1 MGCTFSHPIGPQ
13 TVVIKERGNG
23 QGCQCGPA
31 NFDKDSAIND
41 QRLIHFLG
49 QEEVNRKFTELN
61 EIFPKKQANPLIF
74 LFMVPFY
81 IGGLICFGLLHGDSL
96 MCTNVQKICN
106 ASILEPDLTDCNRPW
121 CCPGGE
127 DERSQ
132 YDDWYKNGFPTS
144 SKKYKE
150 KNCKAMAPSDGIFL
164 QKFKDDDYDDTVS
177 YLCRHKEKMIGCNC
191 YYEKNRKGRP
201 ELVCSDTLFIQGN
214 TNNYSF
220 QESNFV
226 PYFIIGM
233 LCVQLGWILP
243 FIVYMKKLCSAQRFL
258 KDEFFNDWKEKGIQ
272 VSYIAPSKHSDG
284 SLGFVVPSTGGIGVG
299 ERIVVAEVVSIDN
312 DAPLVKGL

>member
-106 ASILEPDLTDCNRPW
+106 ASILEPDLTDCNRPLASNVM
-121 CCPGGE
+121 
-127 DERSQ
+127 RTTNTLNSNRQ
-132 YDDWYKNGFPTS
+132 
-144 SKKYKE
+144 KYRD
-150 KNCKAMAPSDGIFL
+150 M
-164 QKFKDDDYDDTVS
+164 
-177 YLCRHKEKMIGCNC
+177 
-191 YYEKNRKGRP
+191 YEKWI
-201 ELVCSDTLFIQGN
+201 ED
-214 TNNYSF
+214 
-220 QESNFV
+220 
-226 PYFIIGM
+226 
-233 LCVQLGWILP
+233 QLGLHSTSR
-243 FIVYMKKLCSAQRFL
+243 CQR
-258 KDEFFNDWKEKGIQ
+258 KSRGCRDK
-272 VSYIAPSKHSDG
+272 
-284 SLGFVVPSTGGIGVG
+284 
-299 ERIVVAEVVSIDN
+299 VA
-312 DAPLVKGL
+312 